1 MHGIDKGAAH
11 ALYNG
16 NVCAGMPHLYE
27 LPLVGFEGHSTSGFH
42 ERKAQN
48 ANGYDSSRSFRE
60 GKNRSSSWRNQLQ
73 RASARESP
81 ELDAQQQYGRDVTK
95 NPHKPLH
102 FQTHYKWRSASEYW
116 QKYWPAHRLRAVT
129 NSRQERGLRADL
141 RDLVLCGSASQQQS

>member
-95 NPHKPLH
+95 NPHMPLH
-102 FQTHYKWRSASEYW
+102 FPDTLQVAF
-116 QKYWPAHRLRAVT
+116 
-129 NSRQERGLRADL
+129 GL
-141 RDLVLCGSASQQQS
+141 LVLAKVLAGAQAACGDELQAGAWPKSRPPRSSSLRFS